1 VAARAGWALAELGE
15 ACLAGGARCLQLRAK
30 TLSGGAFLEVAT
42 RLQSLARASDAV
54 LIVNDRADVARLS
67 GAAGVHVGQDD
78 LSPAAART
86 IVGPH
91 AMVGV
96 STHTETQIDA
106 AVLQPVN
113 YIAIGP
119 VFGTAT
125 KETGYTAVG
134 LDRVRY
140 AAAAAAR
147 GSSSDLD
154 QTRAVV
160 AIGGITLDTAAAV
173 LASGAT
179 AVAVITD
186 LLATGDPEARV
197 RAYIERLGG

>member
-1 VAARAGWALAELGE
+1 VAVRAGWTLIDLGE
-15 ACLAGGARCLQLRAK
+15 ACMAGGSRWLQLRAK
-30 TLSGGAFLEVAT
+30 TLSGGAFLEAAT
-42 RLQSLARASDAV
+42 RIQALANANGAR

-78 LSPAAART
+78 LAPAAARS

-91 AMVGV
+91 ALIGF
-96 STHTETQIDA
+96 STHTEAQLDA
-106 AVLQPVN
+106 AVAQPVN

-125 KETGYTAVG
+125 KDTGYTAVG

-140 AAAAAAR
+140 AAAAIAR
-147 GSSSDLD
+147 ASSSDLD
-154 QTRAVV
+154 RTRGVV

-173 LASGAT
+173 LAAGAT

-197 RAYIERLGG
+197 RAYVERLGG

>member
-1 VAARAGWALAELGE
+1 VAVQAGWALTDLAE
-15 ACLAGGARCLQLRAK
+15 ACIAGGARWLQLRAK
-30 TLSGGAFLEVAT
+30 ALPGGAFLEAAT
-42 RLQSLARASDAV
+42 RLQALAGANGAR

-78 LSPAAART
+78 LAPAAART
-86 IVGPH
+86 VVGPH
-91 AMVGV
+91 AVVGL
-96 STHTETQIDA
+96 STHTVTQIDA
-106 AVLQPVN
+106 AVVQPVN

-119 VFGTAT
+119 VFGTST

-134 LDRVRY
+134 LERVRY
-140 AAAAAAR
+140 AAAAVAR
-147 GSSSDLD
+147 ASSSDPD
-154 QTRAVV
+154 RTRGVV

-173 LASGAT
+173 LDAGAT

>member
-1 VAARAGWALAELGE
+1 M
-15 ACLAGGARCLQLRAK
+15 AGGARWLQLRAK
-30 TLSGGAFLEVAT
+30 ALPGGAFLEEAT
-42 RLQSLARASDAV
+42 RLQALAGANGAR

-78 LSPAAART
+78 LAPAAART
-86 IVGPH
+86 VVGPD
-91 AMVGV
+91 AVVGL

-106 AVLQPVN
+106 AVVQPVN

-119 VFGTAT
+119 VFGTST
-125 KETGYTAVG
+125 KETGYSAVG
-134 LDRVRY
+134 LERVRY
-140 AAAAAAR
+140 AAAAVAR
-147 GSSSDLD
+147 ASSSDLD
-154 QTRAVV
+154 RTRGVV

-173 LASGAT
+173 LDAGAT

>member
-1 VAARAGWALAELGE
+1 VAAQAGWALTDLAE
-15 ACLAGGARCLQLRAK
+15 ACVAGGARWLQLRAK
-30 TLSGGAFLEVAT
+30 TLPGGAFLDTAT
-42 RLQSLARASDAV
+42 SLQALARANGAR

-78 LSPAAART
+78 LAPAAARA

-91 AMVGV
+91 AVVGL

-106 AVLQPVN
+106 AVVQPVN

-119 VFGTAT
+119 VFWTAT
-125 KETGYTAVG
+125 KETGYTAIG

-147 GSSSDLD
+147 ASSSDLD
-154 QTRAVV
+154 GTRGVV

-173 LASGAT
+173 LAAGAT

-197 RAYIERLGG
+197 RAYVERLGG

>member
-1 VAARAGWALAELGE
+1 MAARAGWALAELGE

>member
-1 VAARAGWALAELGE
+1 VAVRAGWALTDLAE
-15 ACLAGGARCLQLRAK
+15 ACLAGGARWLQLRAK
-30 TLSGGAFLEVAT
+30 ALAGGAFLEEAT
-42 RLQSLARASDAV
+42 RLQALAGANGAR

-78 LSPAAART
+78 LAPAAART
-86 IVGPH
+86 VVGPH
-91 AMVGV
+91 AVVGF

-106 AVLQPVN
+106 AVVQPVD

-119 VFGTAT
+119 VFGTST

-134 LDRVRY
+134 LERVRY
-140 AAAAAAR
+140 AAAAVAR
-147 GSSSDLD
+147 ASSSGLD
-154 QTRAVV
+154 RTRGVV

-173 LASGAT
+173 LDAGAT

-186 LLATGDPEARV
+186 LLATGAPEARV

>member
-1 VAARAGWALAELGE
+1 VAARAGWALTDLAE
-15 ACLAGGARCLQLRAK
+15 ACMAGGARWLQLRAK
-30 TLSGGAFLEVAT
+30 TLSGGAFLETAT
-42 RLQSLARASDAV
+42 RLQDLAGANGV
-54 LIVNDRADVARLS
+54 QLIVNDRADVARLS

-78 LSPAAART
+78 LAPAAART
-86 IVGPH
+86 IVGPN
-91 AMVGV
+91 AVVGF

-125 KETGYTAVG
+125 KETGYTAIG

-140 AAAAAAR
+140 AAAAVAR
-147 GSSSDLD
+147 ASSSDLD
-154 QTRAVV
+154 RTRDVV
-160 AIGGITLDTAAAV
+160 AIGGVTLDTAAAV
-173 LASGAT
+173 LAAGAT

-197 RAYIERLGG
+197 RAYVECLGE

>member
-1 VAARAGWALAELGE
+1 VAARAGWALTDLAE
-15 ACLAGGARCLQLRAK
+15 ACMAGGARWLQLRAK
-30 TLSGGAFLEVAT
+30 TLSGGAFLETAT
-42 RLQSLARASDAV
+42 RLQDLAGANGV
-54 LIVNDRADVARLS
+54 QLIVNDRADVARLS

-78 LSPAAART
+78 LAPAAART
-86 IVGPH
+86 IVGPN
-91 AMVGV
+91 AVVGF

-125 KETGYTAVG
+125 KETGYTAIG

-140 AAAAAAR
+140 AAAAVAR
-147 GSSSDLD
+147 ASSSDLD
-154 QTRAVV
+154 RTRDVV
-160 AIGGITLDTAAAV
+160 AIGGVTLDTAAAV
-173 LASGAT
+173 LAAGAT

-197 RAYIERLGG
+197 RAYVERLGE